1 MNILLAL
8 LVAFDVA
15 TVKVSPP
22 TPVGSPIPINLGAFR
37 NGTLTLQN
45 STLAECLQYAYG
57 LPSEDQVE
65 GPDWIKSRET
75 RFDIVAKT
83 PPDTGL
89 ESARQMLQS
98 LLAERLKVAVRVR
111 PRTFAFA
118 ALVPVKTGQKLVEAP
133 LTATTANF
141 GLPGRITGQS
151 MPMYVLASL
160 LSRFESQL
168 IVDRTGLTGR
178 YKFTLE
184 WAVQNGPNPGR
195 EGPSLSSALEEQLG
209 LRLETRREPL
219 DVIVVERAEQ
229 MPADN

>member
-1 MNILLAL
+1 MTLLLAL

-45 STLAECLQYAYG
+45 ATLAECLQYAYN
-57 LPSEDQVE
+57 LPSEDQVD
-65 GPDWIKSRET
+65 GPDWLKSRET
-75 RFDIVAKT
+75 RFDIVGKT
-83 PPDTGL
+83 PPDTSIDG
-89 ESARQMLQS
+89 ARQMLQS
-98 LLAERLKVAVRVR
+98 LLAERLKVALRVQ
-111 PRTFAFA
+111 PRTFTFA
-118 ALVPVKTGQKLVEAP
+118 ALVPAKAGHKLVEAP
-133 LTATTANF
+133 LTATTANM

-168 IVDRTGLTGR
+168 VVDRTGLTGR
-178 YKFTLE
+178 YQFKLE

-219 DVIVVERAEQ
+219 DVIVVERAEK
-229 MPADN
+229 MPSEN